1 VFVDEFHDVLN
12 CHPGRVVPWKNLAH
26 KFGKLRIQI
35 VLMTGTGPPCR
46 IAHLI
51 KPFGMKTNLI
61 TEVRSSTNRPEIG
74 MHVVHLQP
82 IAAKQS
88 LGHLVVAL
96 CNRLAAEERMLVFC
110 SSQAD
115 AEIFALQAQCAV
127 YHSDLWEAGNTKDDN
142 LKRWDEGG
150 TKVMACTTAFAQGMD
165 RPHVRYV
172 VIFKPSYGLI
182 VNNQMLGRAGRDGKE
197 SHVFFLSVGKGKAF
211 KGPST
216 DQCVGELDDLVHGKQ
231 CRRLTNMLCM
241 DGDHLALRCTDDPR
255 GIYCD
260 ICDPHSVMQ
269 QLAIESISC
278 PLKSPVTS
286 AGVKM
291 QVVAAGSSLQAPI
304 HAPQDVTTGT
314 LPALTPL
321 QTEIQASLLDMSIM
335 SCFTHKFNMQAS
347 MSTPCQ
353 SQSSDAMYN
362 QGTSALTSFEALM
375 FDAMENIHGP
385 VSVSHACIGSGID
398 AWHVPASNRV
408 YEQSIYGMNLFRCL
422 VDSLT
427 EACRLNRS
435 HVQTAR

>member
-1 VFVDEFHDVLN
+1 
-12 CHPGRVVPWKNLAH
+12 VPWKNLAH

-46 IAHLI
+46 ITHLI

-115 AEIFALQAQCAV
+115 AEIFALQAKCAV
-127 YHSDLWEAGNTKDDN
+127 YHSDLWETGNTKDDN

-197 SHVFFLSVGKGKAF
+197 SHVFFLTVGKGKAF

-269 QLAIESISC
+269 QLVMESISC
-278 PLKSPVTS
+278 PLKSPVTF
-286 AGVKM
+286 AGVQM
-291 QVVAAGSSLQAPI
+291 QVVAAGQSLHPPM
-304 HAPQDVTTGT
+304 HTPLDVTTGM
-314 LPALTPL
+314 LPASTPL
-321 QTEIQASLLDMSIM
+321 QTEIQVSLLDVSIM
-335 SCFTHKFNMQAS
+335 SYLTHWFNMQAS
-347 MSTPCQ
+347 MSTPFQ
-353 SQSSDAMYN
+353 SQSSDVMYN

-375 FDAMENIHGP
+375 LDAMEHIHGP
-385 VSVSHACIGSGID
+385 VSVSHAYIVQALIF
-398 AWHVPASNRV
+398 WHVLASHHI
-408 YEQSIYGMNLFRCL
+408 YEHSTYGMNLCRCR
-422 VDSLT
+422 VASLT
-427 EACRLNRS
+427 EVCRRHHS